1 MIISAS
7 RRTDIPAYYS
17 SWFLNR
23 IKDGFVYVRN
33 PMNYHRISKISLSP
47 DVVDGIVF
55 WTKNPT
61 PMLARLDELK
71 EYPFYFQFTLTAYA
85 NDVEVSRPSK
95 NDVLIP
101 AFQRLADKIGPE
113 RVIWRYDPILI
124 NKTYT
129 KDCHIEY
136 FEKLAKR
143 LAGYTG
149 KCTISFIDMYR
160 NTVSHAREMELTEVS
175 EQCQNEMAKALA
187 DIAHGYGLC
196 MEACAEP
203 IDFSQYGI
211 GRARCIDDTLLQSI
225 SGYPL
230 KIEKDRNQRKE
241 CGCVSSID
249 IGMYNTCKNGC
260 RYCYANY
267 NEKMVQSLWLAHD
280 VHSPLISGHVNAD
293 DVVTERKVV
302 SNKDSQIS
310 FLEGLD

>member
-17 SWFLNR
+17 DWFFNR
-23 IKDGFVYVRN
+23 IKEGFVYVRN
-33 PMNYHRISKISLSP
+33 PMNFHRISKISLSP

-55 WTKNPT
+55 WTKNPI
-61 PMLARLDELK
+61 PMLGRLDELK

-85 NDVEVSRPSK
+85 NDVEVSLPSK

-113 RVIWRYDPILI
+113 RVIWRYDPMLI

-129 KDCHIEY
+129 QEYHIEY
-136 FEKLAKR
+136 FEKLARR
-143 LAGYTG
+143 LHDCTE
-149 KCTISFIDMYR
+149 KCIISFIDLYR
-160 NTVSHAREMELTEVS
+160 NTVHHAGELELAEGS
-175 EQCQNEMAKALA
+175 EQCQQEMAKALA